1 MIRLAGGEWTA
12 ELRPDLGGAITA
24 LRQGGRN
31 VLRPTHEGATDPL
44 ETACFPLTPYANRI
58 AGGRFVFDGREVR
71 LPVLDRFA
79 PHALHGDGWLKRWT
93 TVETQVGRAVLE
105 LDGGSDANWP
115 WAYRARQTV
124 SLSAEGLRVELSLTN
139 ASDTPMPA
147 GLGLHPYFPRPKG
160 ARLTATT
167 TGVWTGEDIV
177 PDRLT
182 APAEVADWLGQ
193 VVDEAARGR
202 LIDNAYDGWT
212 GRAVLADADGETRVA
227 ASTDRLHVYAPEGE
241 AFCCLE
247 PVTHRPDVFNQAAPG
262 DGGFLVLAPGE
273 SLSLWMTVSRT

>member
-1 MIRLAGGEWTA
+1 MIKLAEGEWTA

-24 LRQGGRN
+24 LRRARRD
-31 VLRPTHEGATDPL
+31 VLRPTPEDATDPL

-58 AGGRFVFDGREVR
+58 AGARFVFDGCEVR
-71 LPVLDRFA
+71 LPVSDRFA
-79 PHALHGDGWLKRWT
+79 PHALHGDGWLKPWT
-93 TVETQVGRAVLE
+93 VVEAQADRVVLT
-105 LDGGSDANWP
+105 LDGGDDAHWP
-115 WAYRARQTV
+115 WAYGVRQTV
-124 SLSAEGLRVELSLTN
+124 SLSAEGLRVELSMTN

-147 GLGLHPYFPRPKG
+147 GLGLHPYFPRPEG
-160 ARLTATT
+160 ARLTAAA

-177 PDRLT
+177 PDQL
-182 APAEVADWLGQ
+182 AVPAEVADWRDQ
-193 VVDEAARGR
+193 VVDEAAGAR

-212 GRAVLADADGETRVA
+212 GLAVMADADGETRLA
-227 ASTDRLHVYAPEGE
+227 ASTDRLHVYAPQGK

-262 DGGFLVLAPGE
+262 DGGFVVLAPGE